1 MVEMFIDPSFE
12 ILEFAEV
19 HDEAVG
25 IGLAAGKSQ
34 DDRPIVPVDKGAVAC
49 VQMLAMGK
57 GDIAVNFFASEHV
70 LKG

>member
-1 MVEMFIDPSFE
+1 
-12 ILEFAEV
+12 
-19 HDEAVG
+19 
-25 IGLAAGKSQ
+25 
-34 DDRPIVPVDKGAVAC
+34 VAC